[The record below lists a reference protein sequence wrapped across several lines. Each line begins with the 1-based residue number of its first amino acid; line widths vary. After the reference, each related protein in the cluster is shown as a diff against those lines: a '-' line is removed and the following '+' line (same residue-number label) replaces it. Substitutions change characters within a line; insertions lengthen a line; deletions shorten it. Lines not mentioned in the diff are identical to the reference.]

1 MRKMV
6 LVFIIMACSMLCQA
20 QAAVGLEISSLLF
33 KEVQIGLEHRIA
45 DHWSVSAHAGMNLKG
60 LKRHRNSEETAHNES
75 FPAASMPQ
83 ERAFSHRES
92 INLRFWPRSTFNG
105 IFLSFGGEYKE
116 GTGLDANIGIGYMF
130 SIWKGFK
137 GAIRYE
143 TGMIMA
149 AKNDKLSSD
158 GLSIGIYWNL

>member
-1 MRKMV
+1 
-6 LVFIIMACSMLCQA
+6 
-20 QAAVGLEISSLLF
+20 
-33 KEVQIGLEHRIA
+33 
-45 DHWSVSAHAGMNLKG
+45 
-60 LKRHRNSEETAHNES
+60 
-75 FPAASMPQ
+75 MPQ